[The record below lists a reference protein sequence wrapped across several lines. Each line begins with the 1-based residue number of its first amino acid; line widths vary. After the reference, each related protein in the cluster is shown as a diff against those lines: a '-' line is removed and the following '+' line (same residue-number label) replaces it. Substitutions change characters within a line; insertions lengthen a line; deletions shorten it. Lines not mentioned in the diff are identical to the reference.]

1 MTAKR
6 NDDTAQTA
14 PQRRV
19 TLADVANICGVSKI
33 TVSRALRNSP
43 QVRPD
48 VRDRIHA
55 AAQSAGY
62 RVNVAARDLRLSN
75 RRRVAVVVDWTPN
88 DARPMSDPY
97 PLALLGGV
105 VEALA
110 TAGYAAVVT
119 TNDPA
124 LRAEAA
130 DTSGVILLGQ
140 GADHHTVQ
148 EYSALGLPLV
158 VWGDD
163 DGIDRASGAAVV
175 GSDNRHGG
183 AEAARHFIAKGCSH
197 CVFLGD
203 VRHAEMQARR
213 MGCAEALAAQ
223 GGGPLHVVRCELT
236 TASAEVEIETLLA
249 DNPSIDGIF
258 AGSDLMAVGAMRAA
272 TRAGRTLTII
282 GYDDSPTAA
291 AYALTSVRQ
300 DWMAGGRLL
309 AETLLAII
317 AGQRPTPL
325 ALPTRLIVR
334 DT

>member
-1 MTAKR
+1 MTNEQR
-6 NDDTAQTA
+6 DDRTA

-33 TVSRALRNSP
+33 TVSRALRDSP

-48 VRDRIHA
+48 VRDRIQA
-55 AAQSAGY
+55 AARAAGY
-62 RVNVAARDLRLSN
+62 RVNLAARDLRLSH
-75 RRRVAVVVDWTPN
+75 RRRVAVIVDWTPN
-88 DARPMSDPY
+88 DARPLSDPY
-97 PLALLGGV
+97 PLVLLGGV

-163 DGIDRASGAAVV
+163 DGVDRASGAVVV

-183 AEAARHFIAKGCSH
+183 AEAARHLMARGCTH
-197 CVFLGD
+197 CAFLGD

-213 MGCAEALAAQ
+213 TGCAEALVEQ
-223 GGGPLHVVRCELT
+223 GGGPLLTVRSDLT
-236 TASAEVEIETLLA
+236 TASAEVEMEALLA
-249 DNPSIDGIF
+249 RDAAIDGVF
-258 AGSDLMAVGAMRAA
+258 AGSDLMAVGALRAA
-272 TRAGRTLTII
+272 RRAGRGVTIV
-282 GYDDSPTAA
+282 GYDDSPAA
-291 AYALTSVRQ
+291 AAFSLTSVRQ
-300 DWMAGGRLL
+300 DWTAGGRLL
-309 AETLLAII
+309 AETLLALI